1 MQRGFGK
8 TIWLTYNLKCI
19 NVIACGNVTGA
30 LSFVTVCYKVG
41 QFFDSLSLLK
51 KWKQFFLILF
61 FFAWFFVHDFIHVQE
76 RTLLEKLLLRKY
88 YLIIVLSFLC
98 FLYAFSHFL
107 VSSFVALSAII
118 FGSLTWRCE
127 KPLLILSTS
136 FLGSFLVIC
145 GM

>member
-1 MQRGFGK
+1 MYQCYSLWECYWCIQLCHSMLQGRPIFWQFIVVEKMK
-8 TIWLTYNLKCI
+8 TI
-19 NVIACGNVTGA
+19 
-30 LSFVTVCYKVG
+30 
-41 QFFDSLSLLK
+41 
-51 KWKQFFLILF
+51 FLIF
-61 FFAWFFVHDFIHVQE
+61 FFAWFFVHDFIYVQE
-76 RTLLEKLLLRKY
+76 RVLLEKLLLRKY
-88 YLIIVLSFLC
+88 YLIIVLIFLC
-98 FLYAFSHFL
+98 FLYVFSHFL

>member
-1 MQRGFGK
+1 MYQRYSLWECYWCTQFCHSMLQGRPIFWQFIVFEKMK
-8 TIWLTYNLKCI
+8 TI
-19 NVIACGNVTGA
+19 
-30 LSFVTVCYKVG
+30 
-41 QFFDSLSLLK
+41 FFNSV
-51 KWKQFFLILF
+51 F